1 MFSAARANALESFL
15 GYLSYV
21 CKRLSTGG
29 IPVIHSFR
37 KLLETPFDRFHR
49 TPLRE
54 QASVLM
60 SIEIV
65 FPIECLTAIANQFHS
80 TLLVVLLAGMSVA
93 VIRVGKRFAAEAA
106 QDSDVML
113 RLLMVH
119 EGVLAHEWGLV
130 LGAEIA
136 NKSFAMRVLDV
147 LFQFC
152 FGLATDITLLALMRT
167 ASLTVDVLFRL
178 ARKLFAAFITPHCDG
193 LWAFLTRTV
202 RHRSGFLKYD
212 NINVSS

>member
-1 MFSAARANALESFL
+1 MV
-15 GYLSYV
+15 Y
-21 CKRLSTGG
+21 
-29 IPVIHSFR
+29 
-37 KLLETPFDRFHR
+37 
-49 TPLRE
+49 
-54 QASVLM
+54 QSVL
-60 SIEIV
+60 
-65 FPIECLTAIANQFHS
+65 T
-80 TLLVVLLAGMSVA
+80 
-93 VIRVGKRFAAEAA
+93 
-106 QDSDVML
+106 
-113 RLLMVH
+113 
-119 EGVLAHEWGLV
+119 HEWGLV

-152 FGLATDITLLALMRT
+152 FGLVTNIALLALMR